1 MRISDWS
8 SDVCS
13 SDLIA
18 DDSVS
23 VDDDASRYAEIAHE
37 ATDIVQMLGIVPD
50 FLTAVDGVVFNGTM
64 VARLFTHQAA
74 HDLFALADSLNV
86 IRAIPREAHETISLQ
101 DGHSQRSEERRVG
114 KECVSTC
121 RSRGSTYN

>member
-74 HDLFALADSLNV
+74 HDQIGSA
-86 IRAIPREAHETISLQ
+86 
-101 DGHSQRSEERRVG
+101 
-114 KECVSTC
+114 TC
-121 RSRGSTYN
+121 RERVCQYVSISVVAVSLKNKTMNKQHQAYINS